1 MKVYASFLRKERRSQ
16 ILISFKMTSKIGG
29 QKIGKRAKGHEWSK
43 KMDKRINFESI
54 KKLIN

>member
-1 MKVYASFLRKERRSQ
+1 
-16 ILISFKMTSKIGG
+16 MTSKIGG

>member
-29 QKIGKRAKGHEWSK
+29 QKIGKRAKGHE
-43 KMDKRINFESI
+43 
-54 KKLIN
+54 